1 MRQFHQNLGLR
12 APSQL
17 TNTVRYFPIVFFQ
30 IFLTF
35 TIVVFA
41 FGPWDWP
48 INNPLTLYAFL
59 IAVQGMFLLGY
70 LHAAKGRE
78 PAPFHVSIQPQNYV
92 WLCAVVSLIE
102 VGPVTYQ
109 QTGGDINFLRA
120 LLNPGDAYHVAHE
133 TVMSAGY
140 NPWAYLWIM
149 LSPLIWPLLPLTIFY
164 WNRLSIGIKMLA
176 SIGVLAGAVSFWLI
190 GTNKRLVDI
199 MILTPWLMVLRS
211 EAPARALNLKKIS
224 RFAMALGMAGMLFLP
239 YFGLNIITRGSTGG
253 IQSIAVA
260 ENQRVVPAVIEL
272 HGFEG
277 RLADAYTSGATA
289 LASYVGQ
296 GYYGLSLSLQEPF
309 VWCYGV
315 GHSVFYSWVA
325 GKVTGTDY
333 KEILD
338 RSYPRRI
345 DRDFGW
351 SADIKWASIYP
362 YLASDVSF
370 LGVPFVMY
378 FFGRLLALTWID
390 SLGKNPFAVIVFSL
404 TAITIFYASG
414 NAQVFQ
420 DPDTVNVFYF
430 YLVMWYLSNARYQ
443 PPVMIRRFA
452 R

>member
-1 MRQFHQNLGLR
+1 
-12 APSQL
+12 
-17 TNTVRYFPIVFFQ
+17 
-30 IFLTF
+30 
-35 TIVVFA
+35 
-41 FGPWDWP
+41 
-48 INNPLTLYAFL
+48 
-59 IAVQGMFLLGY
+59 
-70 LHAAKGRE
+70 
-78 PAPFHVSIQPQNYV
+78 
-92 WLCAVVSLIE
+92 
-102 VGPVTYQ
+102 
-109 QTGGDINFLRA
+109 
-120 LLNPGDAYHVAHE
+120 
-133 TVMSAGY
+133 
-140 NPWAYLWIM
+140 
-149 LSPLIWPLLPLTIFY
+149 
-164 WNRLSIGIKMLA
+164 
-176 SIGVLAGAVSFWLI
+176 
-190 GTNKRLVDI
+190 
-199 MILTPWLMVLRS
+199 
-211 EAPARALNLKKIS
+211 
-224 RFAMALGMAGMLFLP
+224 
-239 YFGLNIITRGSTGG
+239 LNIITRGSTGG

-370 LGVPFVMY
+370 LGVPIVMY

-443 PPVMIRRFA
+443 PPVMIRRFV